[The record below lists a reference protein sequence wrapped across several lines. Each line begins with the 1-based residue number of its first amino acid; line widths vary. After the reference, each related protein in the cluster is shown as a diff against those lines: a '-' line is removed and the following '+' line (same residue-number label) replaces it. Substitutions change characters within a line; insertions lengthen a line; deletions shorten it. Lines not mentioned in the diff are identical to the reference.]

1 MRKKIAFL
9 LVALMMFLVPASAFA
24 AGREVSVT
32 NSTEF
37 IAALVDQQDG
47 DVITLAPGVYDIG
60 QGTDQAIEAGPGSMQ
75 KGWFIPVIKND
86 VTIKGAGIGT
96 TTVTSSYTSAN
107 GCWASQDF
115 FAIFGDRAIVKDMTI
130 IPKIETNKAIEVMGK
145 DVTLENLAIKSNPL
159 GNDSLYANT
168 LGNGDA
174 QYSGSIY
181 FNPSGNADPAVASA
195 KDVGSALLKNV
206 SLAAHI
212 STGGALG
219 VQEGA
224 ITLDKVAIDWTNF
237 PYDFWDI
244 RDTGWKVMSDNP
256 HFVIGDGGF
265 SVDVDQENI
274 DYTRD
279 ILSIVPTNTC
289 VNFAPG
295 NYAFEGSVS
304 RPITLN
310 KTTSGVSF
318 DITKLTLAEGGALS
332 IITHPESVV
341 LSTNTMAMVKGT
353 SFKPEVT
360 VLPSAATDKSV
371 AWSSDNSSVASVDGT
386 GLITAVAAGE
396 TYINVKTVDGGVS
409 ARIKISVSNPKATG
423 VVLNLKSARVKIGQ
437 KIALKAFVLPSDVDT
452 STVTW
457 SSSNS
462 SIASV
467 DSKGVVT
474 ARKTGAVTITA
485 KSASNPEHS
494 TSARITIVRPVTK
507 ITARKTKV
515 VLRRGT
521 SWNLRVKAYPTN
533 ASSRKVY
540 FKSTSKL
547 VKVNSHGTVSVSKKA
562 KHGFKAVITIK
573 AKDGFGATK
582 KVYVTVTKYRP

>member
-9 LVALMMFLVPASAFA
+9 LVAFMMFLVPASAFA

-47 DVITLAPGVYDIG
+47 DVITLAPGTYDIG

-86 VTIKGAGIGT
+86 VTIKGSGIGA
-96 TTVTSSYTSAN
+96 TTVTSSFTSSNA
-107 GCWASQDF
+107 CWASQDF

-145 DVTLENLAIKSNPL
+145 DVTLENLAIKTNPL
-159 GNDSLYANT
+159 GNDPLYADT

-181 FNPSGNADPAVASA
+181 FNPSGNADPAVAST
-195 KDVGSALLKNV
+195 KDVGSALVKNV

-219 VQEGA
+219 VLAGT

-237 PYDFWDI
+237 PYDFWGI
-244 RDTGWKVMSDNP
+244 RDDGWRVMSDNP
-256 HFVIGDGGF
+256 HFLVGDGGF
-265 SVDVDQENI
+265 SVDVDKENI
-274 DYTRD
+274 DYVRD
-279 ILSIVPTNTC
+279 ILSIVPTDTT

-304 RPITLN
+304 RPIILN

-318 DITKLTLAEGGALS
+318 DTTKLTLGEGGALS

-341 LSTNTMAMVKGT
+341 LSANAMALVKGT
-353 SFKPEVT
+353 SYKPEVT

-371 AWSSDNSSVASVDGT
+371 TWSSDDSSVASVDDT

-423 VVLNLKSARVKIGQ
+423 VVLNLKSARVKVGQ
-437 KIALKAFVLPSDVDT
+437 KIALKAFVLPSDVDN

-462 SIASV
+462 SVASV
-467 DSKGVVT
+467 NSKGVVT
-474 ARKTGAVTITA
+474 TRKTGAVTITA
-485 KSASNPEHS
+485 KSASNPAHS
-494 TSARITIVRPVTK
+494 ASARITIVRPVTK

-547 VKVNSHGTVSVSKKA
+547 VKVNSHGIVFVSKKA